1 MLSTQVHNI
10 YMCDESTSTTTIF
23 FLPESIKIILTFHD
37 HVHDISDIIFF
48 IHKHSCNDDKHENV
62 HMIIKEVQ

>member
-1 MLSTQVHNI
+1 MN
-10 YMCDESTSTTTIF
+10 
-23 FLPESIKIILTFHD
+23 LPVQQQFCLTKSIKIILKFHD